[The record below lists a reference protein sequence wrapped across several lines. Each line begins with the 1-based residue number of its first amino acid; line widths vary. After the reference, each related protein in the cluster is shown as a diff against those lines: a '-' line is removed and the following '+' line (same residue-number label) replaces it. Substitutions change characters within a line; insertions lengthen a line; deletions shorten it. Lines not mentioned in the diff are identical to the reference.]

1 MDLRVKDKNKCFEML
16 QNHIELKNK
25 MIGGMYTQIVTDECY
40 EIALKCYNLGYDKE
54 KLYDFCKENGLENFN
69 VI

>member
-16 QNHIELKNK
+16 QNHIELRNE
-25 MIGGMYTQIVTDECY
+25 MRGILYYQIVTDECY

-54 KLYDFCKENGLENFN
+54 KLYDFCKENGLENFK